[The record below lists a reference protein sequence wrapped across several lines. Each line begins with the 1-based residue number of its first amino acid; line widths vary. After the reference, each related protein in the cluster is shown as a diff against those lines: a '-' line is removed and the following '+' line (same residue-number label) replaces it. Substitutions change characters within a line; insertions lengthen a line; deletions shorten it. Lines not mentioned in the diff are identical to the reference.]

1 MLQHATIYGLLAI
14 FSSSL
19 LLIAYPTGWS
29 DDVLL
34 TPEDMKWR
42 GNPDVTVDGFHNIW
56 AVWDSTTWANGTG
69 EVLFSKRDSL
79 GACLIAETSVS
90 NNASYSLG
98 PRVAVDASNNL
109 QFVWLNDTPLG
120 WGLWHAK
127 LANDGSVIVPS
138 HLAVSGNNGG
148 YPIEIVMN
156 RYNEINVVW
165 NDIVAGYDQINYTKL
180 DSLGNPII
188 AKMRV
193 SPANVFSYWPGIG
206 VDSFAN
212 IHLAY
217 RADSGPANRLAYT
230 KLDRFGNV
238 LIDNKFFGYG
248 GRPTMI
254 ADHSQNIHMVYR
266 DPTEPG
272 ITIEYLKID
281 QSGNILVGPLS
292 LSPFQNNI
300 LARMAMDS
308 LQYLHI
314 FWDLEV
320 DPWRI
325 MYTKLDTNGNYV
337 IPPMPIVYTPYSVYP
352 GTPRIAVD
360 LSNRLHLIWLDGR
373 LGTGAADVFYK
384 RGENETAV
392 QEHQKKEQKRST
404 GLLITPNPCNRVAQ
418 IKLTGGQVP
427 GQKTIIHIYDATGRL
442 VDILDGDDP
451 GSHGAIVWDGTDRGG
466 NLLPTGVYIIRLGE
480 FKDGISV
487 PLVLLR

>member
-1 MLQHATIYGLLAI
+1 
-14 FSSSL
+14 
-19 LLIAYPTGWS
+19 
-29 DDVLL
+29 
-34 TPEDMKWR
+34 MKWR
-42 GNPDVTVDGFHNIW
+42 GNPHVTVDGIYNVW
-56 AVWDSTTWANGTG
+56 ATWDSTTLANGTG
-69 EVLFSKRDSL
+69 EALYSKRDSL
-79 GACLIAETSVS
+79 GAPLITETSVS
-90 NNASYSLG
+90 NNPSYSLE
-98 PRVAVDASNNL
+98 PRIAVDASNNV
-109 QFVWLNDTPLG
+109 QFVWLNETPQG

-148 YPIEIVMN
+148 YPIEIALN

-165 NDIVAGYDQINYTKL
+165 NDNVAGYDQIDYTKL

-212 IHLAY
+212 VHLAY
-217 RADSGPANRLAYT
+217 RADSGPADRLAYT
-230 KLDRFGNV
+230 KLDRSGNV

-248 GRPTMI
+248 GLPTII
-254 ADHSQNIHMVYR
+254 ADHRQNIHMVYN

-272 ITIEYLKID
+272 ITIEYLKLD
-281 QSGNILVGPLS
+281 QNGNILVGPLS
-292 LSPFQNNI
+292 LSPYQHNI
-300 LARMAMDS
+300 LVRMAMDS

-320 DPWRI
+320 DPWCI
-325 MYTKLDTNGNYV
+325 LYTKLDTNGNYV
-337 IPPMPIVYTPYSVYP
+337 IPPIPIVYAPYAVYP

-373 LGTGAADVFYK
+373 LGTGTADVYYK
-384 RGENETAV
+384 RGENEIAIPEHKK
-392 QEHQKKEQKRST
+392 QEQIRST
-404 GLLITPNPCNRVAQ
+404 ELIITPNPFNHVAQ
-418 IKLTGGQVP
+418 IKLAGGQVP
-427 GQKTIIHIYDATGRL
+427 GQKIIIYIYDAAGRL
-442 VDILDGDDP
+442 VNMLNYPSP
-451 GSHGAIVWDGTDRGG
+451 GSNGAIVWDGTDRGG
-466 NLLPTGVYIIRLGE
+466 NLLPTGVYIVRLGE

>member
-1 MLQHATIYGLLAI
+1 LLRHAMIYGLFGI
-14 FSSSL
+14 FSSIL
-19 LLIAYPTGWS
+19 LLTAYPAGWS
-29 DDVLL
+29 DDILL
-34 TPEDMKWR
+34 TPEDMKAR
-42 GNPDVTVDGFHNIW
+42 SDPDVAVDSYHNVW
-56 AVWDSTTWANGTG
+56 VVWDSATWANGTG

-148 YPIEIVMN
+148 YPIEIVLN

-165 NDIVAGYDQINYTKL
+165 NDIVAGYDQIDYTKL

-193 SPANVFSYWPGIG
+193 SPANVFAYWPGIG

-212 IHLAY
+212 VHLAY
-217 RADSGPANRLAYT
+217 RADSGPANRLAYS

-254 ADHSQNIHMVYR
+254 ADHRQNIHMVYN

-272 ITIEYLKID
+272 ITIEYLKLD
-281 QSGNILVGPLS
+281 QNGNILVGPLS
-292 LSPFQNNI
+292 LSPYQNNI
-300 LARMAMDS
+300 LVRMAMDS

-337 IPPMPIVYTPYSVYP
+337 IPPMPIVYAPYAVYP
-352 GTPRIAVD
+352 GEPRMAVD
-360 LSNRLHLIWLDGR
+360 LSNRVHLVWIDGR
-373 LGTGAADVFYK
+373 LGLAAADIFYK
-384 RGENETAV
+384 RGENETAI
-392 QEHQKKEQKRST
+392 QEHQKQEQIEST
-404 GLLITPNPCNRVAQ
+404 GLIITPNPCHHVA
-418 IKLTGGQVP
+418 
-427 GQKTIIHIYDATGRL
+427 
-442 VDILDGDDP
+442 
-451 GSHGAIVWDGTDRGG
+451 
-466 NLLPTGVYIIRLGE
+466 
-480 FKDGISV
+480 
-487 PLVLLR
+487 